1 MTRRHKDRSGTV
13 RTAPH
18 LGADSMPRYS
28 VKCLQVVRRLVMPN
42 AVSTHG
48 PDFRS

>member
-1 MTRRHKDRSGTV
+1 MTRRHKDRSGTR
-13 RTAPH
+13 RTTPH
-18 LGADSMPRYS
+18 LGAYSASRYS
-28 VKCLQVVRRLVMPN
+28 VKCLPVVRRLVFSR

>member
-1 MTRRHKDRSGTV
+1 MTRRHKDRSGTL

-18 LGADSMPRYS
+18 LGAYSVPRCS
-28 VKCLQVVRRLVMPN
+28 VKCLQVVRRLLISG